1 MNELQRKAELYA
13 AEKMNEL
20 MTKAIV
26 QAYIDGYKDRDSEIM
41 KMDYIEEGINVHD
54 LGLPSGTLWS
64 KNYLK
69 DDENQVMYLTY
80 DEASK
85 YSLPTKEQLDELKN
99 FCVIKTNG
107 FNVLFQGINGSIL
120 VIPYKGYKAFGSMQE
135 YNDHGYFWIETSDP
149 SKLYVDCGATSKINY
164 SQPRVSMFKGN
175 GLPIM
180 LVRKK

>member
-1 MNELQRKAELYA
+1 MK
-13 AEKMNEL
+13 
-20 MTKAIV
+20 TKAADCVNKRIESV
-26 QAYIDGYKDRDSEIM
+26 RDLLEQVYLDGYNAGYQDGQGVKKEPLTDDEW
-41 KMDYIEEGINVHD
+41 VD

-85 YSLPTKEQLDELKN
+85 YSLPTKEQLDELRN